1 MELVEVKNQTINY
14 TIKFGGNIYNLF
26 YYEDLM
32 SYSEE
37 LTEAVTGLPVTDDDE
52 YEAVMEFFADNQPK
66 I

>member
-1 MELVEVKNQTINY
+1 MESVEVKNQTINY

-37 LTEAVTGLPVTDDDE
+37 LTEASTGLPVVDEDE
-52 YEAVMEFFADNQPK
+52 YEAVLDFFNENRK
-66 I
+66 